1 VLCTCRKSSAI
12 ICYNFFSSFFSAE
25 KMQTIGSEREEAKAK
40 KLAVR
45 VQRQAKTI

>member
-1 VLCTCRKSSAI
+1 
-12 ICYNFFSSFFSAE
+12 
-25 KMQTIGSEREEAKAK
+25 MQTIGSEREEAKAK